1 MMVTK
6 MKKMT
11 KITALILV
19 LAMMACLVSACGD
32 KSDDK
37 NVPAADIAAAVA
49 EKIGKSDA
57 MSAVDANWV
66 KGWMKVDAAEF
77 GDFAVYLNS
86 YGANV
91 DEFGVFKAGENM
103 SAADIEKTVQSY
115 LDLKLAS
122 WMDEYMPEEKYKVE
136 DASYEVVGNYVMYC
150 ILSGEDSE
158 AAFGVFSEMLK

>member
-1 MMVTK
+1 
-6 MKKMT
+6 MKK
-11 KITALILV
+11 ITRIFALILV
-19 LAMMACLVSACGD
+19 VALLACALCACGG
-32 KSDDK
+32 KTEDK
-37 NVPAADIAAAVA
+37 NVPASDIAAAVA
-49 EKIGKSDA
+49 EKIGKTDA
-57 MSAVDANWV
+57 LSAVDANWL
-66 KGWMKVDAAEF
+66 KGWMKADAAAF
-77 GDFAVYLNS
+77 GDYAVYLNS

-91 DEFGVFKAGENM
+91 DEFGIFKAGENM
-103 SAADIEKTVQSY
+103 SVADIEKTVQSY

>member
-1 MMVTK
+1 MVTK
-6 MKKMT
+6 MKK
-11 KITALILV
+11 IIRISAIILV
-19 LAMMACLVSACGD
+19 IAMMACVFSACGG
-32 KSDDK
+32 KTEDK

-49 EKIGKSDA
+49 NKIGKTDA

-66 KGWMKVDAAEF
+66 KGWMKVDASEF

-91 DEFGVFKAGENM
+91 DEFGIFKAGENM

-158 AAFGVFSEMLK
+158 AAFGVFKEMLQ